1 MLPSTRIPGLKKEV
15 YYCGEGHS
23 HASTAQACMKW
34 QCCAQRMRSST
45 YAATSQFWRYC
56 AAS

>member
-1 MLPSTRIPGLKKEV
+1 MLPSNRIPGLKKEV